1 MRGSCKV
8 KTDQESIKSHF
19 MFVTNHKGNKKSK
32 PILEY
37 LFWFL
42 TFCAVVF
49 CIYFFATS
57 AIVEAIIALIAAIII
72 GVISILIRRRSNAKE
87 KPKGTIETP
96 LQDNNNK
103 TYLYY
108 KNLPLEMIKEEE
120 IEDISE
126 GDISGLD
133 Q

>member
-1 MRGSCKV
+1 M
-8 KTDQESIKSHF
+8 I
-19 MFVTNHKGNKKSK
+19 NHANRIHSFSDDRKENKKSK

-57 AIVEAIIALIAAIII
+57 AIVEAIIALIEAIII

-87 KPKGTIETP
+87 KPKSTIEIP

-126 GDISGLD
+126 GDISGPD